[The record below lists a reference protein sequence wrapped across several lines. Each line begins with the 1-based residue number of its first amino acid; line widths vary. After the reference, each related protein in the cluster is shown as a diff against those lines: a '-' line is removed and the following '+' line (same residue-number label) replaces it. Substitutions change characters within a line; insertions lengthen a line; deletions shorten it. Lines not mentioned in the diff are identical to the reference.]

1 MQTNLQRARGAFADL
16 LNALD
21 DARQDVTEAGED
33 QIDVFVAH
41 VEQLVRLFDATFAP
55 EDGQRAA
62 DARLTPYEAMRAHL
76 AEWAAQL
83 KSEGR

>member
-1 MQTNLQRARGAFADL
+1 MQTNLKIARDAFSVL

-41 VEQLVRLFDATFAP
+41 VEQLVRLFDATFDP
-55 EDGQRAA
+55 PDGQRAA
-62 DARLTPYEAMRAHL
+62 NARLSPYEAMRAHL
-76 AEWAAQL
+76 ATFGI
-83 KSEGR
+83 EGQGK